1 VTLDGHGVLDG
12 GNGRGAAS
20 GSMQTHLE
28 VIGGGGVAR
37 TGELPGWDDGNETD
51 VARLP
56 GDSGYYA

>member
-1 VTLDGHGVLDG
+1 
-12 GNGRGAAS
+12 
-20 GSMQTHLE
+20 MQTHLE

-37 TGELPGWDDGNETD
+37 TGELPRWDDGNETD